1 MDDNTITRYEDVE
14 IDDIPRNLR
23 FYPSDPSQAHT
34 LSSERIE
41 AYNRD
46 GYIKGM
52 RIFSGDEID
61 DIRSYF
67 DALLKAR
74 PGIRRRFLLYIHRT
88 RALRSR
94 MGSAQRRA
102 HRCAR
107 ERYPRAGRDRLGFTL
122 FL

>member
-52 RIFSGDEID
+52 RIFSGEEID

-67 DALLKAR
+67 DALTAR
-74 PGIRRRFLLYIHRT
+74 VLNQAAIPTLYPPHTCTTVAYGICSTTSASLRT
-88 RALRSR
+88 
-94 MGSAQRRA
+94 
-102 HRCAR
+102 
-107 ERYPRAGRDRLGFTL
+107 
-122 FL
+122 